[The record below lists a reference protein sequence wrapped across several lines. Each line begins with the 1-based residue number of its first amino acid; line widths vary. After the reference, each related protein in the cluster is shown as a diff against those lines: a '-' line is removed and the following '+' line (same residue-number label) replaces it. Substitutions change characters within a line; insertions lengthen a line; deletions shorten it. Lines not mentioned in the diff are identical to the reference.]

1 MLDEPFDRLTRA
13 LAGGISRRAGLRLL
27 TGATATLLPLSL
39 RGTPV
44 TSAQHDL
51 NQTGWGFGPGE
62 SCISNAQCDNTYPE
76 YPDLGLLICADTGYV
91 YGPYG
96 GELHCCRYE
105 GGTCGG
111 PLSDAHNFCCGDLLC
126 LGGTCGRA

>member
-1 MLDEPFDRLTRA
+1 MIYQRFDSLTRA
-13 LAGGISRRAGLRLL
+13 LARGVSRRVLLRLL
-27 TGATATLLPLSL
+27 SGTGMALLPLG
-39 RGTPV
+39 RQHAPGA
-44 TSAQHDL
+44 SAQDASI

-62 SCISNAQCDNTYPE
+62 SCVSNAQCDNSFPE
-76 YPDLGLLICADTGYV
+76 LGLLVCDDNGYV

-105 GGTCGG
+105 GGSCGG

-126 LGGTCGRA
+126 SQGQCTRF

>member
-1 MLDEPFDRLTRA
+1 MARDELFDRLARA
-13 LAGGISRRAGLRLL
+13 MAAGVSRRVGLRLL
-27 TGATATLLPLSL
+27 VGAGLGLVPHGLVNRPDA
-39 RGTPV
+39 
-44 TSAQHDL
+44 SAQDVGL

-62 SCISNAQCDNTYPE
+62 SCVSNYQCDNSYPE
-76 YPDLGLLICADTGYV
+76 LGLLVCDDTGYV

-105 GGTCGG
+105 GGSCGG

-126 LGGTCGRA
+126 LGGMCARA

>member
-1 MLDEPFDRLTRA
+1 VIGERFDRLARA
-13 LAGGISRRAGLRLL
+13 LAGGVSRRAGGRLL
-27 TGATATLLPLSL
+27 AGAGLALLPFARKS
-39 RGTPV
+39 GPSA
-44 TSAQHDL
+44 SAQEVGI

-62 SCISNAQCDNTYPE
+62 SCVSNAQCDNSYPE
-76 YPDLGLLICADTGYV
+76 LGLLVCDDTGYV

-105 GGTCGG
+105 GGSCGG

-126 LGGTCGRA
+126 LGGRCGRA

>member
-1 MLDEPFDRLTRA
+1 MINDRFDRLTRRM
-13 LAGGISRRAGLRLL
+13 AGGVSRRVVLRLL
-27 TGATATLLPLSL
+27 TGAGIALLSFGR
-39 RGTPV
+39 RGTPGS
-44 TSAQHDL
+44 SAQEGEL
-51 NQTGWGFGPGE
+51 NDSGWGFGPGE
-62 SCISNAQCDNTYPE
+62 SCVSDGQCDNTFPE
-76 YPDLGLLICADTGYV
+76 LGLLVCADNGYV

-126 LGGTCGRA
+126 LGGRCGPA

>member
-1 MLDEPFDRLTRA
+1 MIDERFERLTRA
-13 LAGGISRRAGLRLL
+13 LAGGVSRRAGVRLIV
-27 TGATATLLPLSL
+27 GVGIAMLPLGRSNSP
-39 RGTPV
+39 GA
-44 TSAQHDL
+44 SALQTGI

-62 SCISNAQCDNTYPE
+62 SCVSTSQCDNSYPE
-76 YPDLGLLICADTGYV
+76 LGLQVCDNNGYV

-105 GGTCGG
+105 GGSCGG

-126 LGGTCGRA
+126 LGGTCGWA

>member
-1 MLDEPFDRLTRA
+1 MIDERFDRLTRRV
-13 LAGGISRRAGLRLL
+13 AGGVSRRTSLRLL
-27 TGATATLLPLSL
+27 AGAAAAMLPLERRS
-39 RGTPV
+39 TPAS
-44 TSAQHDL
+44 SAQDDDI

-62 SCISNAQCDNTYPE
+62 SCVSNGQCDNTYPE
-76 YPDLGLLICADTGYV
+76 LGLLVCADNGYV

-126 LGGTCGRA
+126 LGGRCGRA